1 MQDFQEFT
9 KSLFSGQWYTSYLV
23 IGMLCLVAYFITSRI
38 LLRTVSHL
46 FKKTSTKFDDIL
58 IEKRVFNKLP
68 FLVPLVIV
76 YNSKDLLYWN
86 NLLDRVILS
95 TIVLIF
101 LYSLNALINAL
112 NEMFKL
118 TELSKKFSIKSYTQI
133 GKLLI
138 NIFGIIVVIAVLT
151 GNSPVYLLSGLGA
164 LTAVLILVFKDTI
177 LSLVSSVQ
185 ISSNDLFKV
194 GDWVEAP
201 QFGADGDVIDIALH
215 SVKIQNWDKTIS
227 VIPTNKLIDS
237 SFKNWRGMAESGGRR
252 IKRSIN
258 IDMSSIKFCTN
269 EMIGRFTKFK
279 VISNYLK
286 VKLEEVQRF
295 NIENNI
301 TDESLINGRS
311 LTNIGTFRAYIEGY
325 LRNHNQIHD
334 EMTFLVRQLSPSANG
349 LPIEIYVFSNDTDWL
364 NYEKIQADIFDHLL
378 AVVSEFELKVFQNP
392 SGSDFKSSFAD
403 VNETLFNSPST
414 Y

>member
-9 KSLFSGQWYTSYLV
+9 KSVFSGQWYTSYLL

-58 IEKRVFNKLP
+58 IEERVFSKLP
-68 FLVPLVIV
+68 FLVPLVIL

-95 TIVLIF
+95 TIALIF

-269 EMIGRFTKFK
+269 EMIGRYSKYN
-279 VISNYLK
+279 VIANYIK

-325 LRNHNQIHD
+325 LRNHNKIHD

-403 VNETLFNSPST
+403 VNE
-414 Y
+414 

>member
-1 MQDFQEFT
+1 MQDSQEFIQ
-9 KSLFSGQWYTSYLV
+9 SLFSDQWYSSYLL
-23 IGMLCLVAYFITSRI
+23 IGILCLVAYFITSRI

-58 IEKRVFNKLP
+58 IEQRVFNKLP
-68 FLVPLVIV
+68 YLVPLIIL
-76 YNSKDLLYWN
+76 YNSKDIIFWN
-86 NLLDRVILS
+86 ALLDRAILS
-95 TIVLIF
+95 AIAIVF
-101 LYSLNALINAL
+101 LYSLNAFINAF

-118 TELSKKFSIKSYTQI
+118 TYLSKKFSIKSYTQI

-138 NIFGIIVVIAVLT
+138 NIFGIIVVMAILT

-164 LTAVLILVFKDTI
+164 LTAVLVLVFKDTI

-237 SFKNWRGMAESGGRR
+237 SFKNWRGMSESGGRR

-258 IDMSSIKFCTN
+258 IDMNTIKFCTK
-269 EMIGRFTKFK
+269 EMIDRYSKFN
-279 VISNYLK
+279 VISDYLK
-286 VKLEEVQRF
+286 VKLEDIQQF
-295 NIENNI
+295 NSDSKVE
-301 TDESLINGRS
+301 EEGLINGRS
-311 LTNIGTFRAYIEGY
+311 LTNIGTFRAYVEGY
-325 LRNHNQIHD
+325 LRNHNQIHN
-334 EMTFLVRQLSPSANG
+334 EMTFLVRQLPPNASG
-349 LPIEIYVFSNDTDWL
+349 LPIEIYVFSNDTDWA
-364 NYEKIQADIFDHLL
+364 NYEKIQSDIFDHLL
-378 AVVSEFELKVFQNP
+378 SVVSEFELKVFQNP
-392 SGSDFKSSFAD
+392 SGSDFKSSFSEE
-403 VNETLFNSPST
+403 NK

>member
-1 MQDFQEFT
+1 MQDSQEFIQ
-9 KSLFSGQWYTSYLV
+9 SLFSDQWYSSYLV
-23 IGMLCLVAYFITSRI
+23 IGILCLVAYFITSRI

-58 IEKRVFNKLP
+58 IEQRVFNKLP
-68 FLVPLVIV
+68 YLVPLIIL
-76 YNSKDLLYWN
+76 YNSKDIIFWN
-86 NLLDRVILS
+86 ALLDRAILS
-95 TIVLIF
+95 AIAIVF
-101 LYSLNALINAL
+101 LYSLNAFINAF

-118 TELSKKFSIKSYTQI
+118 TDLSKKFSIKSYTQI

-138 NIFGIIVVIAVLT
+138 NIFGIIVVMAILT

-164 LTAVLILVFKDTI
+164 LTAVLVLVFKDTI

-237 SFKNWRGMAESGGRR
+237 SFKNWRGMSESGGRR

-258 IDMSSIKFCTN
+258 IDMNTIKFCTK
-269 EMIGRFTKFK
+269 EMIDRFSKFN
-279 VISNYLK
+279 VISDYLK
-286 VKLEEVQRF
+286 VKLEEIKQF
-295 NIENNI
+295 NSDSKVE
-301 TDESLINGRS
+301 EEGLINGRS
-311 LTNIGTFRAYIEGY
+311 LTNIGTFRAYVEGY
-325 LRNHNQIHD
+325 LRNHNQIHN
-334 EMTFLVRQLSPSANG
+334 EMTFLVRQLTPNASG
-349 LPIEIYVFSNDTDWL
+349 LPIEIYVFSNDTDWA
-364 NYEKIQADIFDHLL
+364 NYEKIQSDIFDHLL
-378 AVVSEFELKVFQNP
+378 SVVSEFELKVFQNP
-392 SGSDFKSSFAD
+392 SGSDFKSSFSEE
-403 VNETLFNSPST
+403 NK

>member
-1 MQDFQEFT
+1 MQDSQEFIQ
-9 KSLFSGQWYTSYLV
+9 SLFSDQWYSSYLV
-23 IGMLCLVAYFITSRI
+23 IGILCLVAYFITSRI

-58 IEKRVFNKLP
+58 IEQRVFNKLP
-68 FLVPLVIV
+68 YLVPLIIL
-76 YNSKDLLYWN
+76 YNSKDIIFWN
-86 NLLDRVILS
+86 ALLDRAILS
-95 TIVLIF
+95 AIAIVF
-101 LYSLNALINAL
+101 LYSLNAFINAF

-118 TELSKKFSIKSYTQI
+118 TDLSKKFSIKSYTQI

-138 NIFGIIVVIAVLT
+138 NIFGIIVVMAILT

-164 LTAVLILVFKDTI
+164 LTAVLVLVFKDTI

-237 SFKNWRGMAESGGRR
+237 SFKNWRGMSESGGRR

-258 IDMSSIKFCTN
+258 IDMNTIKFCTK
-269 EMIGRFTKFK
+269 EMIDRYSKFN
-279 VISNYLK
+279 VISDYLK
-286 VKLEEVQRF
+286 AKLEEIQQF
-295 NIENNI
+295 NSDSKVE
-301 TDESLINGRS
+301 EEGLINGRS
-311 LTNIGTFRAYIEGY
+311 LTNIGTFRAYVEGY
-325 LRNHNQIHD
+325 LRNHNQIHN
-334 EMTFLVRQLSPSANG
+334 EMTFLVRQLPPNASG
-349 LPIEIYVFSNDTDWL
+349 LPIGIYVFSNDTDWA
-364 NYEKIQADIFDHLL
+364 NYEKIQSDIFDHLL
-378 AVVSEFELKVFQNP
+378 SVVSEFELKVFQNP
-392 SGSDFKSSFAD
+392 SGSDFKSSFSEE
-403 VNETLFNSPST
+403 NK

>member
-1 MQDFQEFT
+1 MQDSQEFIQ
-9 KSLFSGQWYTSYLV
+9 SLFSDQWYSSYLV
-23 IGMLCLVAYFITSRI
+23 ICILCLVAYFITSRI

-58 IEKRVFNKLP
+58 IEQRVFNKLP
-68 FLVPLVIV
+68 YLVPLIIL
-76 YNSKDLLYWN
+76 YNSKDIIFWN
-86 NLLDRVILS
+86 ALLDRAILS
-95 TIVLIF
+95 AIAIVF
-101 LYSLNALINAL
+101 LYSLNAFINAF

-118 TELSKKFSIKSYTQI
+118 TDLSKKFSIKSYTQI

-138 NIFGIIVVIAVLT
+138 NIFGIIVVMAILT

-164 LTAVLILVFKDTI
+164 LTAVLVLVFKDTI

-185 ISSNDLFKV
+185 ISSNDLFRV

-325 LRNHNQIHD
+325 LRNHNKIHD

-403 VNETLFNSPST
+403 VNE
-414 Y
+414 

>member
-9 KSLFSGQWYTSYLV
+9 KSVFSGQWYTSYLL

-58 IEKRVFNKLP
+58 IEERVFNKLP
-68 FLVPLVIV
+68 FLVPLVIL

-95 TIVLIF
+95 TIALIF

-118 TELSKKFSIKSYTQI
+118 TDLSKKFSIKSYTQI

-269 EMIGRFTKFK
+269 EMIDRYSKYN
-279 VISNYLK
+279 VIANYIK

-325 LRNHNQIHD
+325 LRNHNKIHD

-403 VNETLFNSPST
+403 VNK
-414 Y
+414 

>member
-9 KSLFSGQWYTSYLV
+9 KSVFSGQWYTSYLL

-58 IEKRVFNKLP
+58 IEERVFNKLP
-68 FLVPLVIV
+68 FLVPLVIL

-95 TIVLIF
+95 TIALIF

-118 TELSKKFSIKSYTQI
+118 TDLSKKFSIKSYTQI

-269 EMIGRFTKFK
+269 EMIDRYSKYN
-279 VISNYLK
+279 VIANYIK

-325 LRNHNQIHD
+325 LRNHNKIHD

-392 SGSDFKSSFAD
+392 SGSDFKSSFAN
-403 VNETLFNSPST
+403 VNE
-414 Y
+414 

>member
-9 KSLFSGQWYTSYLV
+9 KSVLSGQWYTSYLL

-58 IEKRVFNKLP
+58 IEERVFSKLP
-68 FLVPLVIV
+68 FLVPLVIL

-95 TIVLIF
+95 TIALIF

-118 TELSKKFSIKSYTQI
+118 TDLSKKFSIKSYTQI

-269 EMIGRFTKFK
+269 EMIGRYIKYN
-279 VISNYLK
+279 VIANYIK

-301 TDESLINGRS
+301 TNESLINGRS

-325 LRNHNQIHD
+325 LRNHNKIHD

-403 VNETLFNSPST
+403 VNE
-414 Y
+414 

>member
-9 KSLFSGQWYTSYLV
+9 KSVFSGQWYTSYLL

-38 LLRTVSHL
+38 LLRTVTHL

-58 IEKRVFNKLP
+58 IEERVFNKLP
-68 FLVPLVIV
+68 FLVPLVIL

-95 TIVLIF
+95 TIALIF

-118 TELSKKFSIKSYTQI
+118 TDLSKKFSIKSYTQI

-269 EMIGRFTKFK
+269 EMIDRYSKYN
-279 VISNYLK
+279 VIANYIK

-325 LRNHNQIHD
+325 LRNHNKIHD

-364 NYEKIQADIFDHLL
+364 NYERIQADIFDHLL

-403 VNETLFNSPST
+403 VNK
-414 Y
+414 

>member
-9 KSLFSGQWYTSYLV
+9 KSVFSGQWYTSYLL

-58 IEKRVFNKLP
+58 IEERVFNKLP
-68 FLVPLVIV
+68 FLVPLVIL

-95 TIVLIF
+95 TIALIF

-269 EMIGRFTKFK
+269 EMIDRYSKYN
-279 VISNYLK
+279 VIANYIK

-325 LRNHNQIHD
+325 LRNHNKIHD

-403 VNETLFNSPST
+403 VNE
-414 Y
+414 

>member
-1 MQDFQEFT
+1 M
-9 KSLFSGQWYTSYLV
+9 Y
-23 IGMLCLVAYFITSRI
+23 
-38 LLRTVSHL
+38 
-46 FKKTSTKFDDIL
+46 
-58 IEKRVFNKLP
+58 KR
-68 FLVPLVIV
+68 
-76 YNSKDLLYWN
+76 
-86 NLLDRVILS
+86 
-95 TIVLIF
+95 
-101 LYSLNALINAL
+101 
-112 NEMFKL
+112 
-118 TELSKKFSIKSYTQI
+118 Q
-133 GKLLI
+133 
-138 NIFGIIVVIAVLT
+138 LT

-269 EMIGRFTKFK
+269 EMISRYSKYN
-279 VISNYLK
+279 VIANYIK

-301 TDESLINGRS
+301 CLLYT
-311 LTNIGTFRAYIEGY
+311 
-325 LRNHNQIHD
+325 
-334 EMTFLVRQLSPSANG
+334 SPS
-349 LPIEIYVFSNDTDWL
+349 PRD
-364 NYEKIQADIFDHLL
+364 
-378 AVVSEFELKVFQNP
+378 
-392 SGSDFKSSFAD
+392 
-403 VNETLFNSPST
+403 
-414 Y
+414 

>member
-9 KSLFSGQWYTSYLV
+9 KSILSGQWYTSYLL

-58 IEKRVFNKLP
+58 IEERVFSKLP
-68 FLVPLVIV
+68 FLVPLVIL

-95 TIVLIF
+95 TIALIF

-269 EMIGRFTKFK
+269 EMIDRYSKYN
-279 VISNYLK
+279 VIANYIK

-325 LRNHNQIHD
+325 LRNHNKIHD

-403 VNETLFNSPST
+403 VNE
-414 Y
+414 